1 MKLNPRDLLDHD
13 NASFSAQLDAIIAV
27 PDHRHES
34 NDFQRAC
41 SAYAHACSARE
52 LWLRRIDPET
62 PKPDE
67 GAVDLFPESVYA
79 DELRPLLDRVVRYWD
94 AYLAKVE
101 AGPGW
106 EAESERLVGYSS
118 TEGRAWANSVGE
130 ILLHLFAHGQYHRG
144 QIALLLG
151 RLGVKSPATDY
162 IIRARNAR
170 KPG

>member
-1 MKLNPRDLLDHD
+1 MKIDPKALLDHD
-13 NASFSAQLDAIIAV
+13 NASFSAQLDAILGV

-41 SAYAHACSARE
+41 SAFAHACAARE

-67 GAVDLFPESVYA
+67 GAVDLFPESVFA

-106 EAESERLVGYSS
+106 EGEAERLVEYSS

-130 ILLHLFAHGQYHRG
+130 IMVHLFAHGQYHRG

-151 RLGVKSPATDY
+151 RLGVKSPSTDY

-170 KPG
+170 RGG

>member
-1 MKLNPRDLLDHD
+1 MKIDPKALLDHD
-13 NASFSAQLDAIIAV
+13 NASFSAQLDAILGV

-41 SAYAHACSARE
+41 SAFAHSCAARE

-79 DELRPLLDRVVRYWD
+79 DELRPLLDRVARYWD
-94 AYLAKVE
+94 GYAARVE

-106 EAESERLVGYSS
+106 EAEAERIIEYKS
-118 TEGRAWANSVGE
+118 TEGKPWANSVGE

-151 RLGVKSPATDY
+151 RLGVKSPPTDY

-170 KPG
+170 RGG